1 MYDKQPS
8 SKLVNMVSFTE
19 RVMSLRV
26 GGLKRTIWVRC
37 LVSACLL

>member
-1 MYDKQPS
+1 MYDKQPN

-26 GGLKRTIWVRC
+26 GAFKRTLWVRC